1 MFDRI
6 LSTSMKYPADKF
18 SLMFLFSI
26 FSKKGEISEIKKQPP
41 QLFYKNSFKI
51 LKNSNTGVFL

>member
-26 FSKKGEISEIKKQPP
+26 FSKKGEISDRDKKAA
-41 QLFYKNSFKI
+41 
-51 LKNSNTGVFL
+51 TAGVL